1 MNFYKILKQEERKK
15 RKEEERNISKTFEE
29 LLEEERRKEIELKEK
44 AERKRARLWRKYT
57 NKKTNR
63 KLFKSLISQTLQT
76 VVENSLIR
84 IEANQV
90 IQTIVENSLIRIE
103 AKSLTEQI
111 VQTVTRESL
120 VDLEKK
126 NLPLLKDY
134 VPKRTNIPWE
144 LNIAERFREYRN
156 EFLFPPPDFEEYE
169 QQIYEYTHATE
180 SSECFECLFKNPYTS
195 KLIPPIIIQGDHEF
209 NPFKEWNRRAEETI
223 ERVRAKREYERQVR
237 ERIKR
242 EKERK
247 EKERLEIEERNRK
260 LEFERKKKEDLEA
273 IEKYKSMSLDEL
285 KSIERS
291 LRDDPFKNFFVYNY
305 IEKLIQVIS
314 SNSGNHN
321 FIHSV
326 EIDYPRIRTTYTLIE
341 ESIIRNSIK
350 IEKKKLEKLIIK
362 KN

>member
-1 MNFYKILKQEERKK
+1 MNFYE
-15 RKEEERNISKTFEE
+15 NISKTFEE
-29 LLEEERRKEIELKEK
+29 LIEEEKRKEIELKERI
-44 AERKRARLWRKYT
+44 ERKRARLWRKYT

-63 KLFKSLISQTLQT
+63 KLFKSLISQILQT

-84 IEANQV
+84 IETNRV
-90 IQTIVENSLIRIE
+90 IQTIVENSLKRIE
-103 AKSLTEQI
+103 AKSLASQI

-134 VPKRTNIPWE
+134 VPKKTGVPWE
-144 LNIAERFREYRN
+144 LNIAEKFREYRN
-156 EFLFPPPDFEEYE
+156 EFLFSPPDFEEYE

-180 SSECFECLFKNPYTS
+180 SSERFECLFKNPYTS
-195 KLIPPIIIQGDHEF
+195 KLIPPIIIQGYHEF

-237 ERIKR
+237 ERIRK

-247 EKERLEIEERNRK
+247 ERERLEIEERNRK

-273 IEKYKSMSLDEL
+273 IEKYKSMSIDEL

-291 LRDDPFKNFFVYNY
+291 LRDDRFKNYFVYNY
-305 IEKLIQVIS
+305 IEKLIQVTS
-314 SNSGNHN
+314 SNTGNHN
-321 FIHSV
+321 FIHSI
-326 EIDYPRIRTTYTLIE
+326 EIDYPRIRTTYTRIE
-341 ESIIRNSIK
+341 DEEPIVRNSIK
-350 IEKKKLEKLIIK
+350 IEKKKLTKLIIK

>member
-1 MNFYKILKQEERKK
+1 MNFYE
-15 RKEEERNISKTFEE
+15 NISKTFEE
-29 LLEEERRKEIELKEK
+29 LIEEEKRKKIELKERL
-44 AERKRARLWRKYT
+44 ERKRAILWRKYT

-84 IEANQV
+84 IETNQV
-90 IQTIVENSLIRIE
+90 IQTVVENSLIRIE
-103 AKSLTEQI
+103 AKGLASQI
-111 VQTVTRESL
+111 VQAVTRESL

-144 LNIAERFREYRN
+144 LNIAEKFREYRN
-156 EFLFPPPDFEEYE
+156 EFLFSPPDFEEYE

-180 SSECFECLFKNPYTS
+180 SSERFECLFKNPYTS

-237 ERIKR
+237 ERIRK

-247 EKERLEIEERNRK
+247 ERERLEIEERNRK
-260 LEFERKKKEDLEA
+260 LEFERKKKEDLKA

-291 LRDDPFKNFFVYNY
+291 LRDDRFKNYFIYNY
-305 IEKLIQVIS
+305 IEKLIQVTS
-314 SNSGNHN
+314 SNTGNHN
-321 FIHSV
+321 FIHSI

-341 ESIIRNSIK
+341 EEPIVRNSIK
-350 IEKKKLEKLIIK
+350 IEKKKLTKLIIK